1 MKIEEISIESKEY
14 PEQLREIYDAPLKLY
29 VLGNKEIL
37 NQTGVAIVGSRN
49 ATEYGK
55 RVALQFSKDLSK
67 NGINIISG
75 LALGIDTCAHLGT
88 LHQDCIGKTIAVL
101 GSGLD
106 EIYPK
111 QNISLARKIIQMGGC
126 LISEYPL
133 GAKPEKMHFPKR
145 NRIISGLSKGVL
157 IVEASEKSGSL
168 ITADFALEQGR
179 DVFAVPG
186 NISSSTS
193 VGTNNLIKQG
203 AKLVTSYEDI
213 LVEVWILTKDYI
225 ISIKNYCKKRK
236 TMIKC
241 GQSSIYGFYNI
252 TEYFLF
258 RNIQFKMKEE

>member
-37 NQTGVAIVGSRN
+37 KQSSIAIVGARK

-55 RVALQFSKDLSK
+55 EVALQFSKDLSK

-88 LHQDCIGKTIAVL
+88 LYPDSIGKTIAVL

-213 LVEVWILTKDYI
+213 LVEV
-225 ISIKNYCKKRK
+225 
-236 TMIKC
+236 
-241 GQSSIYGFYNI
+241 
-252 TEYFLF
+252 
-258 RNIQFKMKEE
+258 

>member
-37 NQTGVAIVGSRN
+37 KQLGIAIVGSRN
-49 ATEYGK
+49 ATEYGRK
-55 RVALQFSKDLSK
+55 VALQFAKDLSTK
-67 NGINIISG
+67 GINIISG

-88 LHQDCIGKTIAVL
+88 LYQDSVGKTIAVL
-101 GSGLD
+101 GGGLD

-111 QNISLARKIIQMGGC
+111 QNIELAKQIIKCGGC
-126 LISEYPL
+126 IISEYPL
-133 GAKPEKMHFPKR
+133 GTKSQKLHFPQR

-157 IVEASEKSGSL
+157 IVEASENSGSL

-193 VGTNNLIKQG
+193 FGTNNLIKQG

-213 LVEVWILTKDYI
+213 LIEI
-225 ISIKNYCKKRK
+225 
-236 TMIKC
+236 
-241 GQSSIYGFYNI
+241 
-252 TEYFLF
+252 
-258 RNIQFKMKEE
+258 

>member
-29 VLGNKEIL
+29 VLGDKEIL
-37 NQTGVAIVGSRN
+37 KQFGIAIVGSRD

-55 RVALQFSKDLSK
+55 KVTLQFAKDLSK

-88 LHQDCIGKTIAVL
+88 LYQDSIGKTIAVL
-101 GSGLD
+101 GGGLD

-111 QNISLARKIIQMGGC
+111 QNVELAKQIIKNGGC
-126 LISEYPL
+126 IISEYPL
-133 GAKPEKMHFPKR
+133 GAKPEKLHFPQR

-168 ITADFALEQGR
+168 ITVDFALEQGR
-179 DVFAVPG
+179 EVFAVPG

-193 VGTNNLIKQG
+193 AGTNNLIKQG

-213 LVEVWILTKDYI
+213 LVEI
-225 ISIKNYCKKRK
+225 
-236 TMIKC
+236 
-241 GQSSIYGFYNI
+241 
-252 TEYFLF
+252 
-258 RNIQFKMKEE
+258 

>member
-14 PEQLREIYDAPLKLY
+14 PEQLREIYDAPWKLY

-37 NQTGVAIVGSRN
+37 KQSGIAIVGSRN

-55 RVALQFSKDLSK
+55 KVALQFSKDLSRK
-67 NGINIISG
+67 GINIISC
-75 LALGIDTCAHLGT
+75 LALGIDTCAHFGT
-88 LHQDCIGKTIAVL
+88 LNSDSVGKTIAVL
-101 GSGLD
+101 GGGLD
-106 EIYPK
+106 EMYPK
-111 QNISLARKIIQMGGC
+111 QNIELAKQIIKKGGC
-126 LISEYPL
+126 IISEYPL
-133 GAKPEKMHFPKR
+133 GAKPEKLHFPQR

-193 VGTNNLIKQG
+193 VGSNNLIKQG

-213 LVEVWILTKDYI
+213 LIEI
-225 ISIKNYCKKRK
+225 
-236 TMIKC
+236 
-241 GQSSIYGFYNI
+241 
-252 TEYFLF
+252 
-258 RNIQFKMKEE
+258 